1 MRWWGEPVA
10 VFEAHD
16 GTGAKEANCL
26 LHRIE
31 LAGRRLVWCAG
42 QIEGPRRA
50 LCAKPFKP
58 Q

>member
-1 MRWWGEPVA
+1 MA

-31 LAGRRLVWCAG
+31 LAGRRLVWCAW